1 MAGPVMAVRVVAT
14 VAELKRA
21 LAEGKAE
28 IVTTTAA
35 MQKMAAGFQGDK
47 LKQQAMNIVAGVHEI
62 GGASKLSEAEQARIN
77 VTLGK
82 TIEKYRLL
90 GQEAPAAMTA
100 LYNATVK
107 TEPPVNRLDAFLG
120 DLQTRALGTAAGFL
134 TADAALGIVSG
145 SWRTLTGFVQGS
157 IQSYADAEA
166 AQKTLTVALR
176 AQGMAAPE
184 VIAQYNGLSVQ
195 MQKTTVVSDD
205 MSTKMQGLLVQ
216 VGNVMPS
223 QMQAALTASAD
234 LSAGLGIDLESATQL
249 VAKAAAGHTET
260 LGRYGVRVD
269 EAKLKSEGF
278 SAVLQAVNGQF
289 GGQAAAQLDTYS
301 GRLQQIANNWDN
313 AKEAVGGAIL
323 LDPKLQLLMRTLAQG
338 SEAGATG
345 AERLSGSLQ
354 GLLQNSLQLIPVVGG
369 AAATTLKSLTLAADE
384 ANKAAAEQAAI
395 MRLAAAGTKDFRV
408 EKAAELDVSTLLW
421 RVKEAGRQQDEQEA
435 DAKRKAVAA
444 AKEAADASRRN
455 AEAIAYVTTASKGY
469 EAVVNSI
476 DGSVVEAIKYYR
488 AQGIEMQTLGGLYG
502 LSAAQVKG
510 LTDAEAAEQKMLA
523 SLTQRHDDLARA
535 LTKVVLLRRQS
546 AEVMDEAGGRTAIGP
561 LAGGANP
568 QLEAVR
574 ASLSY
579 RAREFSQNFGAV
591 LKQDLPA
598 NIMAAITGGG
608 SVWKAAGST
617 LGGFLVS
624 DQGIGGTLKKGLTS
638 VLGSSLGGAM
648 SAMLPGIGAL
658 AGPLLE
664 KLFSMGGPSEQE
676 LAGRTA
682 AANFEKGVAAGLNA
696 QQRAEA
702 GGRSWAMTVI
712 GVRDAYLA
720 VGRTA
725 AEAEAAVEAMWAAE
739 RQGPEAVAAVQAG
752 MQTVMD
758 QATRLR
764 QAAAAFGPSQTE
776 LRQLATDAQQTYQ
789 FMLQSGVYTADQLAA
804 AFKASQEAQ
813 ARSLGINTEAQK
825 TNLDALQAGLTEL
838 TQKRDQLWSQIA
850 AEAPEDVMGVVE
862 AGQRAQLATL
872 DKQMEDQRV
881 QLAAQAEDAAA
892 ALEAALASVQGSV
905 QPIIV
910 PIVYDPQPFPG
921 GGAGLN
927 PIPMANGGFG
937 EVTGPTLFLAGEK
950 GRREQ
955 VAFSGADRTFADRGF
970 GGGGSDGTVRA
981 IEQLQ
986 RTIETQNSRMPQ
998 LIGLA
1003 VRDAVVGQR
1012 GGRR

>member
-1 MAGPVMAVRVVAT
+1 MSGPVMAIRVVAT
-14 VAELKRA
+14 VAELKKA

-35 MQKMAAGFQGDK
+35 MQKMAAGFRGDQ
-47 LKQQAMNIVAGVHEI
+47 LQRQAMTIVASVHEI
-62 GGASKLSEAEQARIN
+62 GGAAKLTESEQARVN
-77 VTLGK
+77 VTVGK
-82 TIEKYRLL
+82 AIEKYRLF
-90 GQEAPAAMTA
+90 GQEAPAAMVA
-100 LYNATVK
+100 LHDATKRVEQP
-107 TEPPVNRLDAFLG
+107 TSTLG
-120 DLQTRALGTAAGFL
+120 TFMSDLKGQILGTAAGMF
-134 TADAALGIVSG
+134 TAQAAIGAVSG
-145 SWRTLTGFVQGS
+145 GFRMLTGFVSGS
-157 IQSYADAEA
+157 IESYAAAEA
-166 AQKTLTVALR
+166 AQKTMTVALR
-176 AQGMAAPE
+176 AQGMAVPE
-184 VIAQYNGLSVQ
+184 VIDQYNALATA
-195 MQKTTVVSDD
+195 MQRQTVVSDD
-205 MSTKMQGLLVQ
+205 AATQMQATLIQ
-216 VGNVMPS
+216 VGDVMPS
-223 QMQAALTASAD
+223 KMEAALKASAN
-234 LSAGLGIDLESATQL
+234 LSAGLGIDLQTATML
-249 VAKAAAGHTET
+249 VAKAAAGHTES
-260 LGRYGVRVD
+260 LGKYGIQVS
-269 EAKLKSEGF
+269 ESKLKSEGF
-278 SAVLQAVNGQF
+278 SAVLAALNDQF
-289 GGQAAAQLDTYS
+289 GGQAQGQLNTYN

-313 AKEAVGGAIL
+313 LKEAAGKAIVTQSSVVTVLNLLSQKSGDAESGFARLTDGVISFGNAVLRYAVPGGRALSDQI
-323 LDPKLQLLMRTLAQG
+323 
-338 SEAGATG
+338 EAGMQNATMLAAIGVASEQG
-345 AERLSGSLQ
+345 AQKWDAYKQATIGATDADRFAADAQAELAAIAKAEEEATKLA
-354 GLLQNSLQLIPVVGG
+354 
-369 AAATTLKSLTLAADE
+369 AAATKR
-384 ANKAAAEQAAI
+384 AAEENA
-395 MRLAAAGTKDFRV
+395 KF
-408 EKAAELDVSTLLW
+408 AENLKTVLQL
-421 RVKEAGRQQDEQEA
+421 
-435 DAKRKAVAA
+435 
-444 AKEAADASRRN
+444 
-455 AEAIAYVTTASKGY
+455 SKGY
-469 EAVVNSI
+469 QANLDTI
-476 DGSVVEAIKYYR
+476 NGSVVEAIKYYR
-488 AQGIEMQTLGGLYG
+488 EQGIEMQALGEMYG
-502 LSAAQVKG
+502 LTSVQVKA
-510 LTDAEAAEQKMLA
+510 LTDAETAETAML
-523 SLTQRHDDLARA
+523 TA
-535 LTKVVLLRRQS
+535 LTRGNENLATAMAARNQLQRQS
-546 AEVMDEAGGRTAIGP
+546 VEVMDEARGRTTVGP
-561 LAGGANP
+561 LTGGANA

-574 ASLSY
+574 GSLSY

-624 DQGIGGTLKKGLTS
+624 DQGLGSTLKKGLTS
-638 VLGSSLGGAM
+638 ALGSSLGGAV

-813 ARSLGINTEAQK
+813 VRALGINTDAQK
-825 TNLDALQAGLTEL
+825 KSMDMLKTALTDL
-838 TQKRDQLWSQIA
+838 TQKRDALWQQIA

-862 AGQRAQLATL
+862 AGARAQLATM
-872 DKQMEDQRV
+872 DAMI
-881 QLAAQAEDAAA
+881 AAQQAEQTRQADAYAA
-892 ALEAALASVQGSV
+892 EVAAALASIQDRI

-910 PIVYDPQPFPG
+910 PIVYDQQPFPG
-921 GGAGLN
+921 SSVGLD
-927 PIPMANGGFG
+927 PIPMAAGGFG

-1012 GGRR
+1012 GARR